1 MQFLQLLS
9 MQNHLD
15 LTYEQIAFLI
25 EEIDAVKR
33 LNFKNLIPV
42 LKTRLR
48 IVVTFMAILE
58 MLRTNQ
64 IIIKQ
69 DGPFGDI
76 ILTGATA

>member
-1 MQFLQLLS
+1 VNPYELHEES
-9 MQNHLD
+9 IHLD
-15 LTYEQIAFLI
+15 EQIAFLI
-25 EEIDAVKR
+25 EELDAVKR

-64 IIIKQ
+64 VIVEQ
-69 DGPFGDI
+69 DGPFEEI
-76 ILTGATA
+76 ILTRVTA